1 NFVIHRHPETQLLH
15 QSNGTKHVVLI
26 GDAFIVGPGDP
37 LALAASANGDQLF
50 DLLDRLSG
58 RFALLV
64 LDGDSGD
71 AFHDTFGTRMVFYT
85 TANTFALA
93 SHAQLLACAFGAK
106 PVVDSFLADLPS
118 LPGDMTMFHGVY
130 ALPPN
135 HRYDIATRRV
145 IRYWPRKPRAKRDF
159 DSFFRAIDS
168 HCRALIGF
176 VRAPR
181 HPLLSLTGG
190 VDSRLLVSAFH
201 HYGAHFSTLTRR
213 N

>member
-1 NFVIHRHPETQLLH
+1 
-15 QSNGTKHVVLI
+15 
-26 GDAFIVGPGDP
+26 
-37 LALAASANGDQLF
+37 
-50 DLLDRLSG
+50 
-58 RFALLV
+58 
-64 LDGDSGD
+64 
-71 AFHDTFGTRMVFYT
+71 
-85 TANTFALA
+85 
-93 SHAQLLACAFGAK
+93 LACAFGAK

-213 N
+213 NHHFASWEAEPVADMIRYLRVNHDDIYETNDFENAFTRIGARN